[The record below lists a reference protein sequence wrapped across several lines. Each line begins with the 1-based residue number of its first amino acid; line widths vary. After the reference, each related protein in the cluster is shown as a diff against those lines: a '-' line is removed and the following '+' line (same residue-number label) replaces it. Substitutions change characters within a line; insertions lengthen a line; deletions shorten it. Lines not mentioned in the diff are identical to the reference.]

1 MVSTL
6 FYPDRDGTL
15 NLELL
20 PCAALGSCYC
30 KKEEIQSVVD
40 MLWVRFSY
48 GTPVHWQKLGS
59 FPSHHRRL
67 GDARGSALHSA
78 AFAVCFDTV
87 ATVVTVHSAAAC
99 SRSTGQVPS
108 SVALSFLITNPTFN
122 LPSSRC
128 R

>member
-1 MVSTL
+1 MVSTI

-15 NLELL
+15 NLERL
-20 PCAALGSCYC
+20 PCAALRSCYC
-30 KKEEIQSVVD
+30 KKEIQSVVD

-48 GTPVHWQKLGS
+48 GTGCALAKTRLI
-59 FPSHHRRL
+59 PSHHRRL
-67 GDARGSALHSA
+67 GDACGSALHSA
-78 AFAVCFDTV
+78 AFAVCFAAV
-87 ATVVTVHSAAAC
+87 ATGVTVHSAAAC

-108 SVALSFLITNPTFN
+108 SVGLSFLISNATFD